1 MPWLV
6 RGDDVLASAEVA
18 VTRRLRR
25 RGLIGRERVD
35 GVLVLR
41 PCRMVPRFGMRFP
54 IDVAF
59 CDREGYVLHVSRLR
73 PGRMSRPVVRA
84 YFAIE
89 AADGSFE
96 RWKINP
102 GDIVEVK
109 G

>member
-18 VTRRLRR
+18 VTRKLRR

-41 PCRMVPRFGMRFP
+41 PCRMVHTFGMRFP

-59 CDREGYVLHVSRLR
+59 CDREGYVLHISRLR
-73 PGRMSRPVVRA
+73 PSRASRPVVRA

-89 AADGSFE
+89 AAEGSFD
-96 RWKINP
+96 RWKISP

>member
-18 VTRRLRR
+18 VTRKLRR
-25 RGLIGRERVD
+25 RGLIGREEPA

-41 PCRMVPRFGMRFP
+41 PCRMVHTFGLNYP

-59 CDREGYVLHVSRLR
+59 CDREGYVLHISRLGPGRVSRV
-73 PGRMSRPVVRA
+73 VVRA

-89 AADGSFE
+89 ATEGAFD
-96 RWKINP
+96 RWEIGP